1 MSLNVSELVRRLN
14 TTREEFMNKLPE
26 LGFDIGK
33 KAIKIQDHL
42 VDDIIRAWN
51 NDKKKQ
57 VAVKEQERKEAIE
70 KEAERIRS
78 EKEQKVSD
86 PTVDMIK
93 IPAKI
98 VIKDLA
104 KLMNYSVT
112 DLLAELMKN
121 GIMSAMN
128 EEIDYETAA
137 VIVQDLG
144 FKTQKSTA
152 TDEKQAEDVLFLD
165 AVLRKTDPKDLKERP
180 PVIVVMGHVDHGKT
194 KLLDAIRQSHIME
207 KEAGG
212 ITQAIG
218 AYQVKHKD
226 RFLTFIDTPG
236 HEAFT
241 AMRSRG
247 ARVAD
252 IAILVVAADDGVKP
266 QTREALNIIKQAGLP
281 FLVAINKI
289 DKEEADIDRVKKE
302 LSDLQL
308 VPEDWGGNTI
318 CVPISAKQIKGI
330 DHLLEM
336 ILLLS
341 DLHKDV
347 IKATEQRAA
356 LGTVIDSRIDK
367 GEGPLATV
375 LVQAGVLHPGDL
387 IVVGDI
393 PGKVKAM
400 KDFRGKL
407 IPKALPSTPVQV
419 LGLKSAPA
427 VGDIMQ
433 VIEDKKVLKRML
445 KEHKQKKSGGLSE
458 HMSGAKGSVI
468 QKTILPI
475 SLKADTLGSTEAIM
489 EALKDLM
496 VRAPKRE

>member
-1 MSLNVSELVRRLN
+1 
-14 TTREEFMNKLPE
+14 
-26 LGFDIGK
+26 
-33 KAIKIQDHL
+33 
-42 VDDIIRAWN
+42 
-51 NDKKKQ
+51 
-57 VAVKEQERKEAIE
+57 
-70 KEAERIRS
+70 
-78 EKEQKVSD
+78 
-86 PTVDMIK
+86 
-93 IPAKI
+93 
-98 VIKDLA
+98 
-104 KLMNYSVT
+104 
-112 DLLAELMKN
+112 
-121 GIMSAMN
+121 
-128 EEIDYETAA
+128 
-137 VIVQDLG
+137 
-144 FKTQKSTA
+144 
-152 TDEKQAEDVLFLD
+152 
-165 AVLRKTDPKDLKERP
+165 
-180 PVIVVMGHVDHGKT
+180 
-194 KLLDAIRQSHIME
+194 
-207 KEAGG
+207 
-212 ITQAIG
+212 
-218 AYQVKHKD
+218 
-226 RFLTFIDTPG
+226 
-236 HEAFT
+236 
-241 AMRSRG
+241 
-247 ARVAD
+247 
-252 IAILVVAADDGVKP
+252 
-266 QTREALNIIKQAGLP
+266 
-281 FLVAINKI
+281 
-289 DKEEADIDRVKKE
+289 
-302 LSDLQL
+302 
-308 VPEDWGGNTI
+308 
-318 CVPISAKQIKGI
+318 
-330 DHLLEM
+330 M

-489 EALKDLM
+489 EALKDLQHAEIAVEVISRGLGNINERDVQEAKESGALLLGFN
-496 VRAPKRE
+496 VRVMPGAVEAQMRAGIEVFTYDVIYDLLDYVKKEMGKLLAPDIVQTVIGKLRILATFKRTSSHRIVGGKVIEGEAQPQLKVKIMRGEQEIGSGSIVQLQLDKKNVGSVKSGQECGLKIETNVDVAAGDAIEFIKEEKRERVLE